1 MGLAKTQFDKSD
13 FFLWTKHAKEKI
25 AYYHLSASRVKRTI
39 KYFNRIEYGVAPE
52 TIAVMSRAGS
62 KKHPSEIWVMYQ
74 IIKSKVNPSVKLRI
88 DGEQSRTIN
97 PSTRLR
103 IDGEQSRTI
112 NPSVKLRIDGEQS
125 RTINPSVR
133 RRMDKQKTKPSLKK
147 WRTQIKIISAWR
159 YPGISPKGQE
169 IPIPDDIRRELNL

>member
-112 NPSVKLRIDGEQS
+112 NPSV
-125 RTINPSVR
+125 R

>member
-97 PSTRLR
+97 PS
-103 IDGEQSRTI
+103 
-112 NPSVKLRIDGEQS
+112 
-125 RTINPSVR
+125 VR

>member
-97 PSTRLR
+97 PS
-103 IDGEQSRTI
+103 
-112 NPSVKLRIDGEQS
+112 VKLRIDGEQS